1 MGVNYVPSYPYNG
14 VPMQGRQYI
23 IPVNE
28 IQQMQGKRIRTTVPN
43 IAGTITATVGTYNA
57 STNRVELINI
67 ISDRTGVSYG
77 NLSYLPEE
85 LSGLQVIGDG
95 PQEGDIADKVVIA
108 CISGRGGVAGTGRGM
123 VQLRDKLQDELQSL
137 GIKRDNIFRRSWN
150 HNQDDNPLGAPWVE
164 DLLREI
170 DRRSK
175 NPSYLAIIGHSY
187 GGWAACKLSR
197 VTSRVPDFV
206 GLIDP
211 VFGSTNTFTN
221 GDIPRGKFI
230 KNWYQNN
237 SPFGIEPCTGV
248 GVPCSPA
255 TNGISCGYQNVP
267 GAHENVNEHFLKD
280 WEGNRK
286 RVSCGVGPRR
296 HLLTSHVNID
306 EDQWIHRQ
314 IRDQIYND
322 LSKLIGVRQTGEL
335 TAP

>member
-1 MGVNYVPSYPYNG
+1 MYHSMNG
-14 VPMQGRQYI
+14 NGMMPII
-23 IPVNE
+23 IPNSHFYLGSAYL
-28 IQQMQGKRIRTTVPN
+28 QGTVSLQN
-43 IAGTITATVGTYNA
+43 LGNSRFKNWHLDIDGN
-57 STNRVELINI
+57 
-67 ISDRTGVSYG
+67 TGAFMLSESLVSGAYWKLTRPDTQG
-77 NLSYLPEE
+77 EN
-85 LSGLQVIGDG
+85 
-95 PQEGDIADKVVIA
+95 IADKVVIA
-108 CISGRGGVAGTGRGM
+108 CISGRGGVAGAGRGM
-123 VQLRDKLQDELQSL
+123 VQLRDTLRNELQSL
-137 GIKRDNIFRRSWN
+137 GIKPDNIFRRSWN
-150 HNQDDNPLGAPWVE
+150 HNQDDNPFGAPWVE

-187 GGWAACKLSR
+187 GGWAACRLSR

-211 VFGSTNTFTN
+211 VFGSTSTFTN

-237 SPFGIEPCTGV
+237 SVFGTEPCTGI

-255 TNGISCGYQNVP
+255 SNGISCGYQNVP

-296 HLLTSHVNID
+296 HLLTSHLNID

-322 LSKLIGVRQTGEL
+322 LSKLIRVRQADGL